1 MRYMV
6 IAVFQLLG
14 LTLTGQSDQYTFF
27 FDYKIEYTYTSPG
40 APSGQIIVY
49 YNSLDKYAA
58 YTYIS
63 RFMEGDGRLITFFD
77 GSALQ
82 INEMDGRWEGQS
94 FPATMADRKSIESTP
109 LNTDKLPTE
118 WKTSNRNVDIAGY
131 AAEEFGATMQD
142 ESQRKIW
149 ISKDAFDARTLH
161 TPSIPG
167 TRMLPLTMTE
177 ATFLPPGSFLMGSEI
192 ELDGGYRYSLMVT
205 YLEHEFHRMTFENLR
220 PVSTSNEKCMATSY
234 HAHHSKLR
242 EAQFEVWLAYD
253 RMNGLEYIPRTY
265 DFDKHARYVWVSEPS
280 LEHPNGQRQYMDI
293 YFNSD
298 FEFAAIHS
306 PFFTEDLEWI
316 LTFKNG
322 AIIAYYG
329 PEDQREAIFIDPVS
343 EHHHLDHPEK
353 LMWHQFT
360 FTQLWK
366 DNNFQ
371 SNIKGWASREWALK
385 GYDGMDDKLFLYEIS
400 FDPRIAYQDISNYI
414 GGFLPIFE
422 GAETVPSHQ
431 LVTRYS
437 RITETGRRQTVE
449 LEEWKTDIQ
458 FLFSD
463 ETVQK
468 FYRLVRQ

>member
-1 MRYMV
+1 MKYTILV
-6 IAVFQLLG
+6 CCYLLSAAVWS
-14 LTLTGQSDQYTFF
+14 QSDRYTFY

-63 RFMEGDGRLITFFD
+63 RFMEGDSRLITFLD

-82 INEMDGRWEGQS
+82 VNEMENRWEGQIY
-94 FPATMADRKSIESTP
+94 PATLSDR
-109 LNTDKLPTE
+109 NTTEVLQTAFANLPPE
-118 WKTSNRNVDIAGY
+118 WKATGRNVDIAGY
-131 AAEEFGATMQD
+131 EAEEYTATFKD
-142 ESQRKIW
+142 DSQRKIW

-167 TRMLPLTMTE
+167 TRMLPLTLTE
-177 ATFLPPGSFLMGSEI
+177 ATFLNPGLFLMGSEI

-205 YLEHEFHRMTFENLR
+205 YLEHEFHRMTFENLQ
-220 PVSTSNEKCMATSY
+220 PVSASVDKSMATSY

-242 EAQFEVWLAYD
+242 EAQFEVWMVYD

-265 DFDKHARYVWVSEPS
+265 DFDRHARYVWIGEPT
-280 LEHPNGQRQYMDI
+280 LEHPNGSRQYMDI

-298 FEFAAIHS
+298 FEFAAISS
-306 PFFTEDLEWI
+306 PSFSDDLEWI

-343 EHHHLDHPEK
+343 DHHHLDHPEK
-353 LMWHQFT
+353 LIWHQFT
-360 FTQLWK
+360 FDQLWK
-366 DNNFQ
+366 ATEFQ
-371 SNIKGWASREWALK
+371 SNVKGWISREWTLK
-385 GYDGMDDKLFLYEIS
+385 GFDGLDDKLFLHEVN
-400 FDPRIAYQDISNYI
+400 FDPRVAFQDIGNYV
-414 GGFLPIFE
+414 GGYSPIFE
-422 GAETVPSHQ
+422 GAESIPSHR
-431 LVTRYS
+431 LITRYS
-437 RITETGRRQTVE
+437 RMTKNDRKQTIE
-449 LEEWKTDIQ
+449 LEEWRSDIQ

-463 ETVQK
+463 EAVQK